1 MGARPGA
8 RVVVL
13 PAIPY
18 GTETNQMRFPMAMN
32 LNPSTMGRV
41 IADLVESLEA
51 HGITRCV
58 ILNGHGGNDLKW
70 VLRELHR
77 STKVHLFLCNWY
89 KMISDCYSTIFREK
103 DDHAG
108 EMETSMGLAHFPG
121 LVAMDR
127 ADPGSVRPSRFEA
140 INRGWVEITRPWHL
154 LTTNSGAGD
163 PRAASAAKGE
173 ALTELVAERIGGIP
187 PRAGRQPDRRH
198 LPFLRPRPTAGTG
211 MEIIPRS
218 PGRAGRRRGGTALF
232 LGIVAMA
239 AAGCGGGT
247 GPAKPSA
254 SSANHTTRATSSA
267 GRRGRP
273 RRDSPSRR
281 LPGPP
286 SRARSRRWTILSRGS
301 CTPSPRRADGC

>member
-1 MGARPGA
+1 MAHRDDATMEPWRLADLTYGQIKGEAPFEVAVLPLGATEPHNLHLPYGTDTFQVEVIASRAGAWAHGRGA

-41 IADLVESLEA
+41 IADLVDSLEA
-51 HGITRCV
+51 HGISRCV

-77 STKVHLFLCNWY
+77 STKVHIFLCNWY
-89 KMISDCYSTIFREK
+89 KMISDCYSSIFREK

-127 ADPGSVRPSRFEA
+127 ADAGSVRPSRFEA

-163 PRAASAAKGE
+163 PRAASAAKWE
-173 ALTELVAERIGGIP
+173 ALTELVAERIGGFLLELAASPI
-187 PRAGRQPDRRH
+187 DDTF
-198 LPFLRPRPTAGTG
+198 PF
-211 MEIIPRS
+211 
-218 PGRAGRRRGGTALF
+218 
-232 LGIVAMA
+232 
-239 AAGCGGGT
+239 
-247 GPAKPSA
+247 
-254 SSANHTTRATSSA
+254 
-267 GRRGRP
+267 
-273 RRDSPSRR
+273 
-281 LPGPP
+281 
-286 SRARSRRWTILSRGS
+286 
-301 CTPSPRRADGC
+301 